1 MRKSKENLGKE
12 SEVARAFPCDNGLP
26 ARQSLGQKYPVARRL
41 SAGSASPSSPPV
53 LPHFHCQ
60 FCGINLTRLCTP
72 VDLNILVRKAIRW
85 AASPKQNPLDCQ
97 EYQETIRTT
106 STPNRSMPSGEKWAV
121 GQFVTKGLPKSHG
134 SHWGHLWLL
143 IGRRGSLSA

>member
-1 MRKSKENLGKE
+1 MNWHVRFHVITASRLGNHWVKNILWLGDY
-12 SEVARAFPCDNGLP
+12 RLDLP
-26 ARQSLGQKYPVARRL
+26 LPR
-41 SAGSASPSSPPV
+41 V
-53 LPHFHCQ
+53 LPCCRIFHCQ
-60 FCGINLTRLCTP
+60 FCGINLMRLCTP

-143 IGRRGSLSA
+143 IGRRDALSA